1 MILDDS
7 TGPYRH
13 RSIKSFFFCLF
24 YAPLCPSCCVTGT
37 YSHGLQQIRELLQ
50 DESQITAHFPLRE
63 FGLIPHN
70 PLRLLRGL
78 ETPITTKDEQRAEE
92 NARLTPCV
100 AQLAACS
107 YSVGW
112 YLLLAGTLQFM
123 NLRGGVGAGGDDR
136 GLSTSEESGIT
147 VLVNNYS
154 DESVKG
160 MCLNVCV
167 KNLELSNPHHALEI
181 LL

>member
-1 MILDDS
+1 MIPRAL
-7 TGPYRH
+7 TGTALLNP
-13 RSIKSFFFCLF
+13 FFFCLF

-123 NLRGGVGAGGDDR
+123 NLRGGVRAGGDDR
-136 GLSTSEESGIT
+136 GLSTSKESESESLSWSIIT
-147 VLVNNYS
+147 LMKVWKACVW
-154 DESVKG
+154 
-160 MCLNVCV
+160 MCV
-167 KNLELSNPHHALEI
+167 
-181 LL
+181 